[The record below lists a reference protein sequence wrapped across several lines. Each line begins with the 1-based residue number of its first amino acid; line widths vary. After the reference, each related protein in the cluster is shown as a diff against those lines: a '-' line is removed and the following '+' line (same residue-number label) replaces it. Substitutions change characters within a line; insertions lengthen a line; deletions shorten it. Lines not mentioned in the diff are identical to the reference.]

1 MAYKK
6 NRGNTVLTVWKMAEP
21 IAKKLGLEIWDVN
34 FVKEGSNWYLRI
46 FIDKPQGV
54 NIDDCEAMSR
64 AINDPLDELDLIEQS
79 YHLEICSPGIERELK
94 RKEHFLKFKGYPVF
108 ARLIRPLDNKQ
119 KVVNGLL
126 EDFSDTDF
134 TIKLQDGTSVT
145 LNKKDVAFIK
155 LDDFDN
161 NLEDC
166 IDE

>member
-1 MAYKK
+1 MALKK
-6 NRGNTVLTVWKMAEP
+6 HSGNTVLTVWKMAEP
-21 IAKKLGLEIWDVN
+21 IAKDLGLDIWDLN

-46 FIDKPQGV
+46 FIDKPDGV
-54 NIDDCEAMSR
+54 SIDDCEAMSR
-64 AINDPLDELDLIEQS
+64 AINDPLDKLDLIEQS
-79 YHLEICSPGIERELK
+79 YCLEICSPGIERELK
-94 RKEHFLKFKGYPVF
+94 RPEHFSKFKGYPVF

-119 KVVNGLL
+119 KVINGVLK
-126 EDFSDTDF
+126 DFSDSEF

-161 NLEDC
+161 NLEDY